1 MAHAISTESG
11 QAEAMYAEKPAWH
24 GLGTVVEEAPNSAEA
39 IRLAHLDWTVKQE
52 KMYLG
57 DERADY
63 KDRMGLALEPG
74 DEVPIFRANV
84 RSDTRKVLGVVT
96 KKYTP
101 VQNVEAFRFV
111 DSLVDSGEVR
121 YESAGALFDGST
133 VWLLARLT
141 GEDREIADGD
151 EQRSYVL
158 FANTH
163 DGSKAVQIIP
173 TNVRVVCWNTLNFA
187 LSNGKSGTRRFSI
200 RHVGNVMGRI
210 DAAREALGMV
220 REHFHDYLQLA
231 ETLVRRQLAA
241 GEFNAY
247 VDTLFPV
254 LEGQERFNS
263 PIRKTR
269 RIIEGNFRDDHRQD
283 LGGAITNTA
292 WAALN
297 AVTQYHDH
305 DRRVVGKT
313 ARAKDESRVFGSWMG
328 EASKAKAQAAKVAAE
343 MFAPALVG

>member
-1 MAHAISTESG
+1 MSHAISTESG

-52 KMYLG
+52 KMYLDDG
-57 DERADY
+57 ANVADHGSAVNL
-63 KDRMGLALEPG
+63 RGS
-74 DEVPIFRANV
+74 EVPTFRANV

-101 VQNVEAFRFV
+101 VQNSEAFRFV

-121 YESAGALFDGST
+121 YESAGALFSGQT
-133 VWLLARLT
+133 VWLLARLA
-141 GEDREIADGD
+141 GEDRQVVEGD

-187 LSNGKSGTRRFSI
+187 LRNGMSGARRYSI
-200 RHVGNVMGRI
+200 RHVGDVMKRI

-220 REHFHDYLQLA
+220 REHFHDYLKLA
-231 ETLVRRQLAA
+231 ETLARKQIRD
-241 GEFNAY
+241 GEFEVY

-254 LEGQERFNS
+254 AEDKEMSAPLA
-263 PIRKTR
+263 KTR
-269 RIIEGNFRDDHRQD
+269 ALVRRNFHDDERQK
-283 LGGAITNTA
+283 LGGQISNTA

-297 AVTQYHDH
+297 AVTQYYDH
-305 DRRVVGKT
+305 DRRVVGVNRQ
-313 ARAKDESRVFGSWMG
+313 ARDESRVFGSWMG
-328 EASKAKAQAAKVAAE
+328 EAGKAKAEAAKVAAE